1 MTDKQ
6 GIRTWIK
13 QRRAELGAF
22 EKEQMDRAILERL
35 LCLPELGAGAKLPVY
50 GYVSKGGEVDT
61 LRLLEILW
69 QRKIPVAVPR
79 VEGRGIRFFL
89 IGGMED
95 LEPGCMGIL
104 EPVKGCPPAESP
116 ASVVLTPGLA
126 FTPQGERIGYGGGF
140 YDRFFGA
147 EPDHER
153 IAAAYPFQILGELPT
168 EEFDL
173 RVHRIVTSEQIYQ
186 CGNGSMAAAMIRRE

>member
-1 MTDKQ
+1 MTEKNE
-6 GIRTWIK
+6 IRTWIK
-13 QRRAELGAF
+13 QRRRDLDPLVKA
-22 EKEQMDRAILERL
+22 QMDRGVLERL
-35 LCLPELGAGAKLPVY
+35 LSLPEFDAGAGLPVY
-50 GYVSKGGEVDT
+50 CYVSKGGEVDT
-61 LRLLEILW
+61 LRLMEILR

-79 VEGRGIRFFL
+79 VEGRVIRFFL

-126 FTPQGERIGYGGGF
+126 FTPQGDRIGYGGGF
-140 YDRFFGA
+140 YDRFFEA

-168 EEFDL
+168 EAFDL
-173 RVHRIVTSEQIYQ
+173 RVHRIVTSEQIYH
-186 CGNGSMAAAMIRRE
+186 CGG